1 MAGADDTPVGQDRLE
16 TEFLEVVRGAGASV
30 GALYLLAPEEDVLR
44 LALMFGAPLDFVEP
58 WARVA
63 LATPVPVADAV
74 REDRL
79 VWVGSQEDMARL
91 YPRTAVAL
99 PYHFALA
106 AVPVGADRAQGA
118 LLLLWPGTHSPRI
131 TPRRRD
137 NILSGCRRLARL
149 LEEDDAGRPVG
160 PPDRPRLLS
169 AGTVRAG
176 RSQSALAAEDFAERL
191 PGGCCAL
198 DLEGRLTFVTSGAAE
213 LLGRSAAELLG
224 TRPWHSLPWL
234 DDPVYED
241 RYRAA
246 IVSRE
251 PVSYTVHRPP
261 GRWLDFRLYPDA
273 SGISVRIEPAG
284 TGPRPAPVRGEW
296 TGRAAKARAGQLYQL
311 MHLAAALTETVGVRD
326 VVDLIADQV
335 MPAFDAKGVILSAL
349 EEGRLRIVGHRGY
362 SAAAIER
369 LEGVSLD
376 TSLTPAGRVLAE
388 ATPLFYSSPQEMERE
403 YPGLPRTT
411 DKQAWAYLPLG
422 ISGRPVGCCTL
433 SYDRPHEFTAEE
445 RAVLTSLAGLI
456 AQALDRARLYDAK
469 HQIAH
474 GLQQALLPH
483 TLPAVPG
490 LRVAARYLPATRGM
504 EIGGDFYDLIR
515 LSDSTAAAV
524 IGDVQG
530 HNVAAAALMGQVRT
544 AIHAHATA
552 GVPPDQVLARTNR
565 LLTDLDPGLFTSCL
579 YVHLDLARRCAGIAS
594 AGHPSPLLRE
604 PDGRTRPLDVPPGLL
619 LGVEPD
625 ADYQVFDTLLPAG
638 AVLALYTDGLVE
650 TPGVDPDEATAGLAR
665 HLAGAPDGDLERLV
679 DAVIRGV
686 RPTRQRTD
694 DIALFLL
701 RTVFGEDGGDGEDG
715 ED

>member
-1 MAGADDTPVGQDRLE
+1 MAGADDTTAAQDRLE
-16 TEFLEVVRGAGASV
+16 TEFLEVVRGTGASA
-30 GALYLLAPEEDVLR
+30 GGLYLLTPDGDVLR
-44 LALMFGAPLDFVEP
+44 LAMMCGAPPGFVEP
-58 WARVA
+58 WKSVG
-63 LATPVPVADAV
+63 LAAPVPAADAV

-79 VWVGSQEDMARL
+79 VWVGGQEDMARI
-91 YPRTAVAL
+91 YPRAALTA

-106 AVPVGADRAQGA
+106 AAPVAADRSWGA

-131 TPRRRD
+131 SGRRRD
-137 NILSGCRRLARL
+137 NIVFGCRRLARL
-149 LEEDDAGRPVG
+149 LEEEEDAGRPVQA
-160 PPDRPRLLS
+160 PARPRLLS
-169 AGTVRAG
+169 ARTVRTG

-191 PGGCCAL
+191 PGGSCAL
-198 DLEGRLTFVTSGAAE
+198 DLEGRMTFVSSGGAE

-224 TRPWHSLPWL
+224 TRPWHTLPWL

-246 IVSRE
+246 VVSRE
-251 PVSYTVHRPP
+251 PVSFAARRPP

-284 TGPRPAPVRGEW
+284 TGSHPAPVHGERA
-296 TGRAAKARAGQLYQL
+296 GRAAPARAGQLYQL

-326 VVDLIADQV
+326 VVDLIADQI
-335 MPAFDAKGVILSAL
+335 MPAFDAEGVVLSVL
-349 EEGRLRIVGHRGY
+349 ESGRLRIIGHRGY
-362 SAAAIER
+362 ATAAIER

-376 TSLTPAGRVLAE
+376 TALTPAGRVLAE
-388 ATPLFYSSPQEMERE
+388 GAPLFYSSPEEMERE

-411 DKQAWAYLPLG
+411 GKQAWAYLPLS

-433 SYDRPHEFTAEE
+433 SYGRPHAFTAEE

-456 AQALDRARLYDAK
+456 AQALDRARLYDTK

-579 YVHLDLARRCAGIAS
+579 YVHLDLARRCASMAS
-594 AGHPSPLLRE
+594 AGHPSPLLRL

-625 ADYQVFDTLLPAG
+625 TDYQVFDTSLPAG

-650 TPGVDPDEATAGLAR
+650 TPGGDPDEATAGLAR
-665 HLAGAPDGDLERLV
+665 HLADAPDGDLERLV
-679 DAVIRGV
+679 DAVIQGV

-694 DIALFLL
+694 DIALLLL
-701 RTVFGEDGGDGEDG
+701 RTVFGED
-715 ED
+715 

>member
-1 MAGADDTPVGQDRLE
+1 MAGPGEAAVVRDRLE
-16 TEFLEVVRGAGASV
+16 TEFLEVVRATGASV
-30 GALYLLAPEEDVLR
+30 GGLYLLTPDGDVLR
-44 LALMFGAPLDFVEP
+44 LAMLYGAPLDFIAP
-58 WARVA
+58 WMRVG
-63 LATPVPVADAV
+63 LATPVPAADAV
-74 REDRL
+74 RENRL
-79 VWVGSQEDMARL
+79 VWVGGQEDMARA
-91 YPRTAVAL
+91 YPRTAVAV

-106 AVPVGADRAQGA
+106 AAPVATDRVRGS
-118 LLLLWPGTHSPRI
+118 LLLLWPGTHSQRI

-137 NILSGCRRLARL
+137 NVVSNCRRLARL
-149 LEEDDAGRPVG
+149 LDEEEAAGRPVG
-160 PPDRPRLLS
+160 AVTRPRVLS
-169 AGTVRAG
+169 PGTARTG
-176 RSQSALAAEDFAERL
+176 RSRSALAAEDFAERL

-198 DLEGRLTFVTSGAAE
+198 DLEGRITFVSSGGAE
-213 LLGRSAAELLG
+213 LLGRSADQLLG

-246 IVSRE
+246 VVSRE
-251 PVSYTVHRPP
+251 PVSFTARRPP

-284 TGPRPAPVRGEW
+284 TGPSPAPVRGER
-296 TGRAAKARAGQLYQL
+296 TGGSAPARAGQLYQM
-311 MHLAAALTETVGVRD
+311 MHLAAALTETVGVQD
-326 VVDLIADQV
+326 VVDLVADQI
-335 MPAFDAKGVILSAL
+335 MPAFDARGLILSVL
-349 EEGRLRIVGHRGY
+349 EADRLRIIGHRGY
-362 SAAAIER
+362 SREAIER
-369 LEGVSLD
+369 LEGLPPETD
-376 TSLTPAGRVLAE
+376 LTPAGRVLTE
-388 ATPLFYSSPQEMERE
+388 AAPLFYTSAEEMERE

-411 DKQAWAYLPLG
+411 GKQAWAYLPLS

-433 SYDRPHEFTAEE
+433 SYDRPHAFAAEE

-456 AQALDRARLYDAK
+456 AQALDRARLYDTK
-469 HQIAH
+469 HQLAH

-515 LSDSTAAAV
+515 LSGSTAAAV

-565 LLTDLDPGLFTSCL
+565 LLIDLDPGLFTSCL
-579 YVHLDLARRCAGIAS
+579 YVHLDLARRRASIAS
-594 AGHPSPLLRE
+594 AGHPHPLLRG
-604 PDGRTRPLDVPPGLL
+604 PDGRTRPLGVPPGLL

-625 ADYQVFDTLLPAG
+625 ADYQVFDAPLQAG
-638 AVLALYTDGLVE
+638 AILALYTDGLVE
-650 TPGVDPDEATAGLAR
+650 TPGVDPDRATADLVR
-665 HLAGAPDGDLERLV
+665 QLSDAPEGDLERLV
-679 DAVIRGV
+679 DAVIRKV

-694 DIALFLL
+694 DIALLLL
-701 RTVFGEDGGDGEDG
+701 RTVFGED
-715 ED
+715 

>member
-1 MAGADDTPVGQDRLE
+1 MTGNGDTAAAYDRLE
-16 TEFLEVVRGAGASV
+16 TGFLEVARNTGASTA
-30 GALYLLAPEEDVLR
+30 ALYLLAPEEDVLR
-44 LALMFGAPLDFVEP
+44 LAMLFGAPLDFIEP
-58 WARVA
+58 WVRVG
-63 LATPVPVADAV
+63 LAAPIPVADAV
-74 REDRL
+74 RENRL
-79 VWVGSQEDMARL
+79 VWVGGQEDMARA

-106 AVPVGADRAQGA
+106 AVPVGADRARGA
-118 LLLLWPGTHSPRI
+118 LLLLWPGTHASRI
-131 TPRRRD
+131 TRRRRD
-137 NILSGCRRLARL
+137 NIVSNCRRLTRL
-149 LEEDDAGRPVG
+149 MEEEDDAGRPVG
-160 PPDRPRLLS
+160 TPARPRVLS
-169 AGTVRAG
+169 ADTVRTG

-198 DLEGRLTFVTSGAAE
+198 DLEGRFTFLTSGAAE
-213 LLGRSAAELLG
+213 LLGRGAAELLG

-251 PVSYTVHRPP
+251 PVAYTVHRPP
-261 GRWLDFRLYPDA
+261 GQWLDFRLYPDA

-284 TGPRPAPVRGEW
+284 TGPRPAPVHGERAE
-296 TGRAAKARAGQLYQL
+296 RAAPARAGQLYQL
-311 MHLAAALTETVGVRD
+311 LHLAAALTETVGVQD
-326 VVDLIADQV
+326 VVDLIADQI
-335 MPAFDAKGVILSAL
+335 MPAFDAKGVVLSTLDA
-349 EEGRLRIVGHRGY
+349 GRLRIIGHRGY
-362 SAAAIER
+362 SGAAIDW
-369 LEGVSLD
+369 LEEASPE
-376 TSLTPAGRVLAE
+376 TALTPAGQVIVEGA
-388 ATPLFYSSPQEMERE
+388 PLFYSSPEEMERD
-403 YPGLPRTT
+403 YPGLPRMTE
-411 DKQAWAYLPLG
+411 KQAWAYLPLSV
-422 ISGRPVGCCTL
+422 SGRPVGCCTL
-433 SYDRPHEFTAEE
+433 SYDRPHVFAAEE

-456 AQALDRARLYDAK
+456 AQALDRARLYDTK
-469 HQIAH
+469 HRLAH

-504 EIGGDFYDLIR
+504 EIGGDFYDLVR

-544 AIHAHATA
+544 AIRAHATA

-565 LLTDLDPGLFTSCL
+565 LLSDLDPGLFTSCL

-594 AGHPSPLLRE
+594 AGHPSPLLRL

-625 ADYQVFDTLLPAG
+625 AGYQVFDTPLPAG
-638 AVLALYTDGLVE
+638 AILALYTDGLVE

-665 HLAGAPDGDLERLV
+665 QLAGAPDGDLEHLI
-679 DAVIRGV
+679 DTVIRRA
-686 RPTRQRTD
+686 RPARQRTD
-694 DIALFLL
+694 DIALLLL
-701 RTVFGEDGGDGEDG
+701 RTVFGEE
-715 ED
+715 